1 MKFLDL
7 EWVGWVLIVVVVI
20 IAIPFKIKFMTW
32 WSKSHKEKNNN
43 QQGKWGDD
51 E

>member
-1 MKFLDL
+1 MTFSDL
-7 EWVGWVLIVVVVI
+7 EWYLWLLIVAVVI
-20 IAIPFKIKFMTW
+20 IAVPFKIKFMKC
-32 WSKSHKEKNNN
+32 WSTSQQQKKNN